1 MNDNMSDMKTG
12 SIALPALNLSNENR
26 ELKAQG
32 ENTLKESAP
41 LSGRKIQKLEIDK
54 IDKADKEINKPSLSL
69 EKMQDMATIANKAF
83 NVRQSNLQFSVDDST
98 KEVVMSVKDKE
109 TGEVI
114 RQFPSKEALE
124 MLQRIQES
132 ESNSGF
138 FVQDKV

>member
-83 NVRQSNLQFSVDDST
+83 NMRQSNLQFSVDDST